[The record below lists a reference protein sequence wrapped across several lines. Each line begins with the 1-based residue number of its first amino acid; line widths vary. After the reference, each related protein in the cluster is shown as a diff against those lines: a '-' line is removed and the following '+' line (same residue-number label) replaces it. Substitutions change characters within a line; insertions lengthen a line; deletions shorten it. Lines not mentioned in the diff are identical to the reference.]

1 MAEKKTKKKTST
13 RKSQAQKELEQE
25 NKTLKERL
33 AEVLNYA
40 KDLENKKAGGDLT
53 HSAIG
58 CSKDEDGNYRLDF
71 IKYNPETKEA
81 LVDKTELV
89 APNPKSYHGM
99 LHKLGMISELEISKN
114 VEEKK

>member
-1 MAEKKTKKKTST
+1 MTTKKKTGG

-25 NKTLKERL
+25 NKTLKQKL

-40 KDLENKKAGGDLT
+40 KDLESKKAGGDLT
-53 HSAIG
+53 HTALG
-58 CSKDEDGNYRLDF
+58 CSRDEDGNYRLEF

-81 LVDKTELV
+81 LVDRSELV

-114 VEEKK
+114 VEE